1 MIKINKNE
9 FGKDSTFSV
18 ILRETEYA
26 ISVIAYYFDHKV
38 HSKPVFV
45 LPKSLSNF
53 QNIYNDLKEGVI
65 TSGTPASANVD
76 MSDENWQL
84 LEQHL
89 LSEKL
94 KNKDEKDK
102 EEKYGFKKGQKV
114 YVNNDVVN
122 GKYKH
127 FLKDGKFEGEVVAFF
142 GRHRSDGTE
151 EKFCGVAYNREF
163 ITTPGGKTKNKN
175 LQWVKPEFLSLV
187 NKEDNTD
194 IEMPILSEKEIEEVQ
209 KTINALKS
217 GAKKCKSYSS
227 SFEIYDDID
236 YDGEDYETEQ

>member
-94 KNKDEKDK
+94 KNRDEKDK

-142 GRHRSDGTE
+142 
-151 EKFCGVAYNREF
+151 EKFCGVAYNREL

-209 KTINALKS
+209 KTINALKL
-217 GAKKCKSYSS
+217 GAKKCKAYSS
-227 SFEIYDDID
+227 SFKID
-236 YDGEDYETEQ
+236 RDGEDYETE